1 MKYTAIKK
9 RACSRIWKD
18 KNGIQWSYIPA
29 GTSKEQS
36 INHRDIIGDVPLK
49 NSETAVGELH
59 KEEGKGS
66 CSIAQYR
73 EKLKYSEKMKGYIPC
88 GSEDGQQGYVRVLG
102 TAVGKIL
109 APIIAAVIILA
120 GAAVAAWY
128 FTSQSGPPLDKAAI
142 AYQMPNG
149 LRNEDPN
156 QIMLPGFSTLTMNAQ
171 TGQVRA
177 ALVNPE
183 GNPCYF
189 TYVIV
194 LKDTQEELYRTGLLE
209 PGTAVTE
216 FTIEKDLEPGSY
228 DIELK
233 VETGQLSDYTKE
245 MNSGVI
251 AATLEVVQE

>member
-9 RACSRIWKD
+9 RACSSVWKD
-18 KNGIQWSYIPA
+18 KNGIQWSYLPLSSA
-29 GTSKEQS
+29 KEQNVS
-36 INHRDIIGDVPLK
+36 HKDIIGDIPLK
-49 NSETAVGELH
+49 NSETAVGELYS
-59 KEEGKGS
+59 EEGNQS

-73 EKLKYSEKMKGYIPC
+73 EKLKYSEQLKGYIPC
-88 GSEDGQQGYVRVLG
+88 QSEEGQQGYVRVLG

-128 FTSQSGPPLDKAAI
+128 FTTDFGPPLDKAAI

-156 QIMLPGFSTLTMNAQ
+156 QIMLPGFSKLTMNAQ
-171 TGQVRA
+171 TGQVKA

-194 LKDTQEELYRTGLLE
+194 LKDTGEELYRTGLLE

-216 FTIEKDLEPGSY
+216 FTIEKDLAVGSY
-228 DIELK
+228 DVELR

-251 AATLEVVQE
+251 ATTLEVVQE